1 MKKYILFLIS
11 SLLVI
16 SCGTKRQA
24 IGAADELM
32 IVVSSEHQNE
42 INSALA
48 EIFNDTLY
56 TPKPEPIYKFV
67 NADPHGFEELKRQS
81 NLVVGSIGTDESIW
95 GTKLVKSLLGDE
107 LFEKTI
113 NGDEQIIFSEDQ
125 FGRDQLFM
133 IISGNSIDDIKQE
146 LEVKSVFIKSYFDK
160 IFETKQ
166 KKYLFG
172 NDRLKKLTER
182 FKSEYGW
189 ELQIPWGWEII
200 KEIPDSNFI
209 WLGREL
215 PYQWFSIH
223 WQEGFLFEQVD
234 EASIYARQFPLIY
247 YKNIQINDYKFE
259 TELVKFNNWSAWRSQ
274 GIWESLEQ
282 ASGGPFIN
290 YTWYDE
296 KSNRTYNLNMLV
308 FIPNK
313 NKSTFMRQL
322 DIIAHTFSTQ

>member
-1 MKKYILFLIS
+1 MKKYIIFIIS
-11 SLLVI
+11 TLLVI

-32 IVVSSEHQNE
+32 IVVSNEHQDQ

-48 EIFNDTLY
+48 EIFDDTLY

-67 NADPHGFEELKRQS
+67 NADPLGFEELKRQS
-81 NLVVGSIGTDESIW
+81 NLVVGSIGNDESIL
-95 GTKLVKSLLGDE
+95 GTKLVKSLLGEE
-107 LFEKTI
+107 LFDETI
-113 NGDEQIIFSEDQ
+113 NSDKQIIFSEDQ

-133 IISGNSIDDIKQE
+133 IISGNSIADIKQE
-146 LEVKSVFIKSYFDK
+146 LEAKSEFIKSYFDK
-160 IFETKQ
+160 IFEKKQ

-182 FKSEYGW
+182 FKTEYGW
-189 ELQIPWGWEII
+189 KLQIPWGWEII
-200 KEIPDSNFI
+200 KEIPDSNFV

-223 WQEGFLFEQVD
+223 WQEGFLFEQAD
-234 EASIYARQFPLIY
+234 EASIYARQFPLNY
-247 YKNIQINDYKFE
+247 YKNIQINNYKFE

-322 DIIAHTFSTQ
+322 DIIAHTFST